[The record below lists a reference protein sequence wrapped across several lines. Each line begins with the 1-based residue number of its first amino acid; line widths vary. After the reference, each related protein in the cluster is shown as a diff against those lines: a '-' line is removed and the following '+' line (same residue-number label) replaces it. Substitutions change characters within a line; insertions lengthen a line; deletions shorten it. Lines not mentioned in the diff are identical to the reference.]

1 MTECTSAGRQMI
13 EVLRVPNTP
22 DESWTESCTEWFRN
36 LPRVARYHRRRPIA
50 ALTAIDMTAAEHDLL
65 AAARCWSASL
75 TVEIADTLTKVVEA
89 AEDQEDA
96 P

>member
-1 MTECTSAGRQMI
+1 MCRTRRTSRG
-13 EVLRVPNTP
+13 LNRVPSGSATCRA
-22 DESWTESCTEWFRN
+22 SLVTTG
-36 LPRVARYHRRRPIA
+36 RRPIA

-65 AAARCWSASL
+65 AAARCSPASL
-75 TVEIADTLTKVVEA
+75 TVAIADTLTKVVEA